1 MQYKQSSQKSKS
13 NLWLVADKQSLSY
26 VCYELYLH
34 RSQLDV
40 ADEALTIVISALLL
54 GSYDTLT
61 VVGKE
66 NEAFICIKWR
76 ESAVAND
83 HSTLDLIY
91 KFLDSYATISPAHK
105 KEASGVKEFLLN
117 ESALPF

>member
-1 MQYKQSSQKSKS
+1 MRHKQSPQKSKS
-13 NLWLVADKQSLSY
+13 NLRLVADKQNLSH

-40 ADEALTIVISALLL
+40 ADEALTIVISSLLL

-61 VVGKE
+61 VMGKE
-66 NEAFICIKWR
+66 HEALICIKWR
-76 ESAVAND
+76 ESAVASD

-105 KEASGVKEFLLN
+105 KEASGVKEFLL
-117 ESALPF
+117 EEHGLPF